1 VTRRPRPSTTTGAV
15 AGSTTPS
22 QRHPL
27 GARLRALREAAGV
40 RQTDLAA
47 RLGITQGRIS
57 RLEMETA
64 VPTTDLI
71 ARYLDALS
79 VSEGVRQDILD
90 RLVEQRAEVA
100 TWRRLHRAGL
110 REHQRRY
117 AEQERAA
124 KVVRNWSDR
133 VIPGLLQTPDY
144 IRAMCAVWDVP
155 GLTDVEGIVDGR
167 LERQGVLH
175 DRSKRFAFLIS
186 EVVLRTTDVPP
197 EVMQDQLDAILV
209 ASLMSHVELA
219 VIPAAAMVPASTD
232 FRILD
237 EQAVVI
243 DLDTREVRITEP
255 DEIARYLDVFDRL
268 RARALRGDALADLI
282 RDVRR
287 GLAGP
292 PE

>member
-1 VTRRPRPSTTTGAV
+1 
-15 AGSTTPS
+15 
-22 QRHPL
+22 
-27 GARLRALREAAGV
+27 
-40 RQTDLAA
+40 
-47 RLGITQGRIS
+47 
-57 RLEMETA
+57 
-64 VPTTDLI
+64 
-71 ARYLDALS
+71 
-79 VSEGVRQDILD
+79 
-90 RLVEQRAEVA
+90 
-100 TWRRLHRAGL
+100 
-110 REHQRRY
+110 
-117 AEQERAA
+117 
-124 KVVRNWSDR
+124 VRNWSDR
-133 VIPGLLQTPDY
+133 VVPGLLQTPDY

-167 LERQGVLH
+167 LERQRVLH

-219 VIPAAAMVPASTD
+219 VVPAAAMVPASTD

-255 DEIARYLDVFDRL
+255 NEIARYLDVFDRL